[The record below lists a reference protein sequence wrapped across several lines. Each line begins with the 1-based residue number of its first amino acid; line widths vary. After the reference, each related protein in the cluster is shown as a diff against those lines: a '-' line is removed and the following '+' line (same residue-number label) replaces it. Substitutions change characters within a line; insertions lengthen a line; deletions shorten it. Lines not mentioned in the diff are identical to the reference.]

1 MPTLYAHTIY
11 IVWTTC
17 HIWCGRLSSTP
28 YSSPH
33 YIFKG
38 SVSTPYVTC
47 CPHYIQ
53 MFSTPYTHTIYYPVW
68 NRHPHTISKN
78 PPHYI
83 MWICSPYKFNGVDN
97 MSYMVWTTPKIIW
110 CGRYGVD
117 NQKNIWCGQHR
128 CSPHHIWQFVHTIY
142 IVLHRI
148 HPHHILY
155 TVEYYFTCGVEIY
168 CGLLQYIVWSTK
180 YMVWRYSVDYS
191 IYGVEIYCGLLPYI
205 VWIYRVDYFHI

>member
-97 MSYMVWTTPKIIW
+97 MNIWCGRHPKSYGVGDMVWTTKKI
-110 CGRYGVD
+110 YGVD
-117 NQKNIWCGQHR
+117 NIDV
-128 CSPHHIWQFVHTIY
+128 VHTIY
-142 IVLHRI
+142 DKLSTLY
-148 HPHHILY
+148 ILFSTGY
-155 TVEYYFTCGVEIY
+155 THTIYYI
-168 CGLLQYIVWSTK
+168 LWSTTLRV
-180 YMVWRYSVDYS
+180 VWRYT
-191 IYGVEIYCGLLPYI
+191 
-205 VWIYRVDYFHI
+205 VDYFNI